1 MIFAK
6 EYIKPFKLKLENRN
20 YLHKGETMWA
30 AIGYSLLAL
39 LLIFIGWEVNS
50 VYFAIVFYW
59 TALSLLLV
67 STAYIFNTAKIFRK
81 RENGVIPFYIRWAF
95 VPFLFGVQI
104 YNAWSRKRDKVPPI
118 QKINENLFLACRLF
132 PSDID
137 TLKDNGITAILDV
150 TCEFDGLEWSSTQE
164 NINYLNIPVL
174 DHSIPTHSQLNQAIN
189 WIHHHIKE
197 NRRVVVHCALGR
209 GRSVFVMAAY
219 LLSQNKNA
227 DVHEVLAQIKET
239 RETANLNKHQL
250 RHLAKRHKKGELLI
264 KNKAVLIANPV
275 SGTRLWQEKEHLI
288 VARLSAYYD
297 LKVLTT
303 SQDVNGIELAKQ
315 AITQKP
321 DMIIACGG
329 DGTVAEVASVLV
341 NTQCKLGIIPMGTA
355 NALAHVLMGIS
366 SKFIPV
372 EQACDLII
380 DGQTSTI
387 DTAYCNNELVLLLAG
402 IGFEQSMIEK
412 ADRES
417 KNKSGQLAYLNG
429 FFEAFGE
436 QKSQL
441 LSVKLDDNEPKEIC
455 TNSFIV
461 ANAAPFTTLLAQGGG
476 QPDHSDGLLDVN
488 WLTPNNENSTT
499 ILSIAELMFS
509 SLTQTHLA
517 INSHHTNAKRV
528 EVTGEGELKY
538 VLDGEV
544 KTAHKLVI
552 TIEPASLNV
561 ICKEQ

>member
-1 MIFAK
+1 
-6 EYIKPFKLKLENRN
+6 
-20 YLHKGETMWA
+20 MWA
-30 AIGYSLLAL
+30 AISYLVLAL
-39 LLIFIGWEVNS
+39 LFIFIGWEVNS
-50 VYFAIVFYW
+50 VYFSLVFYW

-67 STAYIFNTAKIFRK
+67 SAAYLFNAGKIFRK
-81 RENGVIPFYIRWAF
+81 RESGVIPFYIRWAF
-95 VPFLFGVQI
+95 IPFLFGVQI
-104 YNAWSRKRDKVPPI
+104 YNAYARKHDKVPPI
-118 QKINENLFLACRLF
+118 QQINNNLFLACRLF

-137 TLKDNGITAILDV
+137 TLKSNGITAILDV

-164 NINYLNIPVL
+164 NIKYLNIPVL
-174 DHSIPTHSQLNQAIN
+174 DHSVPTHSQLNQAIN

-227 DVHEVLAQIKET
+227 DVHQILAQIKET

-250 RHLAKRHKKGELLI
+250 RHLAKRHKNGELVI
-264 KNKAVLIANPV
+264 KNKAILIANPV
-275 SGTRLWQEKEHLI
+275 SGTKLWQEKEHLI
-288 VARLSAYYD
+288 VARLSSYYD
-297 LKVLTT
+297 LKILITNKET
-303 SQDVNGIELAKQ
+303 NGITLAKQ
-315 AITQKP
+315 AIKEQP
-321 DMIIACGG
+321 DIIIACGG

-341 NTQCKLGIIPMGTA
+341 NTQCKLGIIPLGTA

-380 DGQTSTI
+380 DGQTSLM
-387 DTAYCNNELVLLLAG
+387 DTAYCNDELVLLLAG

-412 ADRES
+412 ADREA

-429 FFEAFGE
+429 FFQAFGE
-436 QKSQL
+436 QKSQSL
-441 LSVKLDDNEPKEIC
+441 TVKLDDNEPQEIC

-476 QPDHSDGLLDVN
+476 QPNHNDGLLDVN
-488 WLTPNNENSTT
+488 WLTPNKDDFTT
-499 ILSIAELMFS
+499 VLSIAELMFS
-509 SLTQTHLA
+509 SITQTHLA

-528 EVTGEGELKY
+528 EITAEDEIRY
-538 VLDGEV
+538 VLDGEA
-544 KTAHKLVI
+544 KTAKRLVI
-552 TIEPASLNV
+552 TVAPASLNV
-561 ICKEQ
+561 ICKEV

>member
-1 MIFAK
+1 
-6 EYIKPFKLKLENRN
+6 
-20 YLHKGETMWA
+20 MWA
-30 AIGYSLLAL
+30 AISYLVLAL
-39 LLIFIGWEVNS
+39 LFIFIGWEVNS
-50 VYFAIVFYW
+50 VYFSLVFYW

-67 STAYIFNTAKIFRK
+67 SAAYLFNAGKIFRK
-81 RENGVIPFYIRWAF
+81 RESGVIPFYIRWAF
-95 VPFLFGVQI
+95 IPFLFGVQI
-104 YNAWSRKRDKVPPI
+104 YNAYARKHDKVPPI
-118 QKINENLFLACRLF
+118 QQINNNLFLACRLF

-137 TLKDNGITAILDV
+137 TLKSNGITAILDV

-164 NINYLNIPVL
+164 NIKYLNIPVL
-174 DHSIPTHSQLNQAIN
+174 DHSVPTHSQLNQAIN

-227 DVHEVLAQIKET
+227 DVHQILAQIKET

-250 RHLAKRHKKGELLI
+250 RHLAKRHKNGELVI
-264 KNKAVLIANPV
+264 KNKAILIANPV
-275 SGTRLWQEKEHLI
+275 SGTKLWQEKEHLI
-288 VARLSAYYD
+288 VARLSSYYD
-297 LKVLTT
+297 LKILTT
-303 SQDVNGIELAKQ
+303 NKETNGITLAKH
-315 AITQKP
+315 AIKEQP
-321 DMIIACGG
+321 DIIIACGG

-341 NTQCKLGIIPMGTA
+341 NTQCKLGIIPLGTA

-380 DGQTSTI
+380 DGQTSLM
-387 DTAYCNNELVLLLAG
+387 DTAYCNDELVLLLAG

-412 ADRES
+412 ADREA

-429 FFEAFGE
+429 FFQAFGE
-436 QKSQL
+436 QKSQSL
-441 LSVKLDDNEPKEIC
+441 TVKLDDNEPQEIC

-476 QPDHSDGLLDVN
+476 QPNHNDGLLDVN
-488 WLTPNNENSTT
+488 WLTPNKDDFTT
-499 ILSIAELMFS
+499 VLSIAELMFS
-509 SLTQTHLA
+509 SITQTHLA

-528 EVTGEGELKY
+528 EITAQNEIRY
-538 VLDGEV
+538 VLDGEA
-544 KTAHKLVI
+544 KTAKRLVI
-552 TIEPASLNV
+552 TIVPASLNV
-561 ICKEQ
+561 ICKEV

>member
-1 MIFAK
+1 
-6 EYIKPFKLKLENRN
+6 
-20 YLHKGETMWA
+20 MWA
-30 AIGYSLLAL
+30 AISYLVLAL
-39 LLIFIGWEVNS
+39 LFIFIGWEVNS
-50 VYFAIVFYW
+50 VYFSLVFYW

-67 STAYIFNTAKIFRK
+67 SAAYLFNAGKIFRK
-81 RENGVIPFYIRWAF
+81 RESGVIPFYIRWAF
-95 VPFLFGVQI
+95 IPFLFGVQI
-104 YNAWSRKRDKVPPI
+104 YNAYARKHDKVPPI
-118 QKINENLFLACRLF
+118 QQINNNLFLACRLF

-137 TLKDNGITAILDV
+137 TLKSNGITAILDV

-164 NINYLNIPVL
+164 NIKYLNIPVL
-174 DHSIPTHSQLNQAIN
+174 DHSVPTHSQLNQAIN

-227 DVHEVLAQIKET
+227 DVHQILAQIKET

-250 RHLAKRHKKGELLI
+250 RHLAKRHKNGELVI
-264 KNKAVLIANPV
+264 KNKAILIANPV
-275 SGTRLWQEKEHLI
+275 SGTKLWQEKEHLI
-288 VARLSAYYD
+288 VARLSSYYD
-297 LKVLTT
+297 LKILTT
-303 SQDVNGIELAKQ
+303 NKETNGITLAKH
-315 AITQKP
+315 AIKEQP
-321 DMIIACGG
+321 DIIIACGG

-341 NTQCKLGIIPMGTA
+341 NTQCKLGIIPLGTA

-380 DGQTSTI
+380 DGQTSLM
-387 DTAYCNNELVLLLAG
+387 DTAYCNDELVLLLAG

-412 ADRES
+412 ADREA

-429 FFEAFGE
+429 FFQAFGE
-436 QKSQL
+436 QKSQSL
-441 LSVKLDDNEPKEIC
+441 TVKLDDNEPQEIC

-476 QPDHSDGLLDVN
+476 QPNHNDGLLDVN
-488 WLTPNNENSTT
+488 WLTPNKDDFTT
-499 ILSIAELMFS
+499 VLSIAELMFS
-509 SLTQTHLA
+509 SITQTHLA

-528 EVTGEGELKY
+528 EITAEDEIRY
-538 VLDGEV
+538 VLDGEA
-544 KTAHKLVI
+544 KTAKRLVI
-552 TIEPASLNV
+552 IIVPASLNV
-561 ICKEQ
+561 ICKEV

>member
-1 MIFAK
+1 
-6 EYIKPFKLKLENRN
+6 
-20 YLHKGETMWA
+20 MWA
-30 AIGYSLLAL
+30 AISYLVLAL
-39 LLIFIGWEVNS
+39 LFIFIGWEVNS
-50 VYFAIVFYW
+50 VYFSLVFYW

-67 STAYIFNTAKIFRK
+67 SAAYLFNAGKIFRK
-81 RENGVIPFYIRWAF
+81 RESGVIPFYIRWAF
-95 VPFLFGVQI
+95 IPFLFGVQI
-104 YNAWSRKRDKVPPI
+104 YNAYARKHDKVPPI
-118 QKINENLFLACRLF
+118 QQINNNLFLACRLF

-137 TLKDNGITAILDV
+137 TLKSNGITAILDV

-164 NINYLNIPVL
+164 NIKYLNIPVL
-174 DHSIPTHSQLNQAIN
+174 DHSVPTHSQLNQAIN

-227 DVHEVLAQIKET
+227 DVHQILAQIKET

-250 RHLAKRHKKGELLI
+250 RHLAKRHKNGELVI
-264 KNKAVLIANPV
+264 KNKAILIANPV
-275 SGTRLWQEKEHLI
+275 SGTKLWQEKEHLI
-288 VARLSAYYD
+288 VARLSSYYD
-297 LKVLTT
+297 LKILITNKET
-303 SQDVNGIELAKQ
+303 NGITLAKQ
-315 AITQKP
+315 AIKEQP
-321 DMIIACGG
+321 DIIIACGG

-341 NTQCKLGIIPMGTA
+341 NTQCKLGIIPLGTA

-380 DGQTSTI
+380 DGQTSLM
-387 DTAYCNNELVLLLAG
+387 DTAYCNDELVLLLAG

-412 ADRES
+412 ADREA

-429 FFEAFGE
+429 FFQAFGE
-436 QKSQL
+436 QKSQSL
-441 LSVKLDDNEPKEIC
+441 TVKLDDNEPQEIC

-476 QPDHSDGLLDVN
+476 QPNHNDGLLDVN
-488 WLTPNNENSTT
+488 WLTPNKDDFTT
-499 ILSIAELMFS
+499 VLSIAELMFS
-509 SLTQTHLA
+509 SITQTHLA

-528 EVTGEGELKY
+528 EITAEDEIRY
-538 VLDGEV
+538 VLDGEA
-544 KTAHKLVI
+544 KTAKRLVI
-552 TIEPASLNV
+552 TIVPASLNV
-561 ICKEQ
+561 ICKEV